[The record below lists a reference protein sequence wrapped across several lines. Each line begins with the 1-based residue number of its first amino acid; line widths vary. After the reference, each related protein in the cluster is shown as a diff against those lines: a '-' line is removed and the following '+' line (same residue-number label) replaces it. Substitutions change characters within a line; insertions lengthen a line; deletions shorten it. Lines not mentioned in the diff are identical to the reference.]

1 MNTILLRAKD
11 TKTNVLQQ
19 QKHIFRYAH
28 QNSLDINSTEI
39 DNSGVNERLET
50 KNELKGFLRSLND
63 NDNILIYSLSTFS
76 NNMEDL
82 IKIFNCIF
90 ERSICVYI
98 TNINMKIT
106 KNTKAVEIFSLL
118 MKENDVFVDMGKS
131 TTQGRPKGRMS
142 KSKFDIYRLE
152 IIDYLEKGCS
162 VNEISKLLHVSRSS
176 LKDYINSRGLK
187 DLVKTRTKLLQ
198 KKDFKKNIYTA
209 TQQCNISKKDG
220 NNNGLRYQ

>member
-11 TKTNVLQQ
+11 TKTNVIQQ

-28 QNSLDINSTEI
+28 QNELDINSTEI
-39 DNSGVNERLET
+39 DNSGINDRLET
-50 KNELKGFLRSLND
+50 KNELKGFLRSLRD
-63 NDNILIYSLSTFS
+63 NDNILIHSLSTFS
-76 NNMEDL
+76 NNTEDL
-82 IKIFNCIF
+82 IKIFNCLF

-106 KNTKAVEIFSLL
+106 KNTKAIEMFSIL
-118 MKENDVFVDMGKS
+118 MKENDISADMNK
-131 TTQGRPKGRMS
+131 TITQGRPKGRMS

-152 IIDYLEKGCS
+152 IIDYLEKNCS
-162 VNEISKLLHVSRSS
+162 VNEISRLLHVSRSS

-198 KKDFKKNIYTA
+198 KKDFKKTNAA
-209 TQQCNISKKDG
+209 TQQCNITKKDG